1 MHCGLPQMFQPV
13 QRWVGGIYTPNLI
26 TSFLKCPSG
35 PHEGQKIT
43 SGVFGNF
50 PRLDSPTWIL
60 LLGLHVSWPSVDLRR
75 PSVVVLDRLRVAP
88 PSSFA
93 ALESS
98 PAPEGS
104 RHDLREHDP
113 EWSLKPPGSIVC
125 GGPQRRLSTSFERL
139 RLFSSVTFALPEAP
153 RRLGHHL
160 RTPDLGELV
169 DASYLR

>member
-1 MHCGLPQMFQPV
+1 MF
-13 QRWVGGIYTPNLI
+13 L
-26 TSFLKCPSG
+26 
-35 PHEGQKIT
+35 
-43 SGVFGNF
+43 
-50 PRLDSPTWIL
+50 
-60 LLGLHVSWPSVDLRR
+60 DLRR

-113 EWSLKPPGSIVC
+113 EWSLKPPGSVVC

-169 DASYLR
+169 DASYLHYTLTQPSGRPTFARGRSPTMTGVVTRGSTPAPAMFSGQSYGPKEMVVFLHLW